1 MPHPA
6 CHFGFE
12 GRVTCFRQVLQLVVN
27 SCRDKLQAVMAPA
40 VITLSFDAQSVWVPP
55 ACLLL
60 KSAPKPATAKAK
72 HQMTR
77 IWSITSLRHALLC
90 GQLLLGAL
98 QGAREFALLPAATA
112 THFSSTF
119 LPSLVSISAFL
130 TPRFCFEQ
138 D

>member
-1 MPHPA
+1 
-6 CHFGFE
+6 
-12 GRVTCFRQVLQLVVN
+12 VTCFRQVLQLVVN
-27 SCRDKLQAVMAPA
+27 SCKDKLQAAMAPA
-40 VITLSFDAQSVWVPP
+40 VITLSFVAQSAWVPP

-60 KSAPKPATAKAK
+60 KSAPKPETAKAK

-77 IWSITSLRHALLC
+77 IRSISALRHALLC

-98 QGAREFALLPAATA
+98 QRAREFALHPAATA
-112 THFSSTF
+112 MHFSSTF